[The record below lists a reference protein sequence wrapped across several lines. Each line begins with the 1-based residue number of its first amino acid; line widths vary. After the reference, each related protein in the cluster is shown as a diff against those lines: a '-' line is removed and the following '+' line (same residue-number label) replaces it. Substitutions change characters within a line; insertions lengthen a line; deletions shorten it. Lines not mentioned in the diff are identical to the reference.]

1 MIMIC
6 MSTIDKVYYGIHIMS
21 YSYEI
26 IVQWN
31 LQITDTSGAGTL
43 SVVERRSSN
52 ACFASYIVIVYIN
65 SFSICS

>member
-21 YSYEI
+21 YSNEI

-31 LQITDTSGAGTL
+31 LRITDTSGAGTL
-43 SVVERRSSN
+43 SVVEMRSSN
-52 ACFASYIVIVYIN
+52 ACFAS
-65 SFSICS
+65 